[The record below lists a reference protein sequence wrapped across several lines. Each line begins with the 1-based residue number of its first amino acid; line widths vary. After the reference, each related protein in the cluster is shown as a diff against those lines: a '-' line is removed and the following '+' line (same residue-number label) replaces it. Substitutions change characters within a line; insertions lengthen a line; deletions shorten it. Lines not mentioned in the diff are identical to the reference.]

1 MQRTTMTRDG
11 ALHGTLRSIS
21 PSMSTCDV
29 LIVGGGPAGSTC
41 AWKLRQAG
49 LDVVVLDKAA
59 FPRDKVCAGWI
70 TPAVVDEL
78 KLDLDEYRVSQPLA
92 PHPQPLSPCGGEGS
106 SQSRTLQ
113 PITRFLT
120 GVIGGGEV
128 ETKYDQPMSYGIRR
142 CEFDHYLLSRSGAR
156 LQLGESLR
164 NLRLENGEWIVNDT
178 YHARLV
184 VGAGGHFCPV
194 ARFTAPDADD
204 GAPVVLAQEIEFE
217 MTAAQRDACRVEPDR
232 PELFFCRDLLG
243 YGWVFRKR
251 DFLNIGLGREREQ
264 NLSAHVADFCEFLKQ
279 RGRVPGDISS
289 RFHGHAYRLLRPSP
303 RPVRHEQLL
312 LIGDAA
318 GLAYPQSGEGIRPAI
333 ESGLLAAQV
342 IFDAR
347 GDYRG
352 DLQSKLRAGFVERF
366 GADRSSSNWTD
377 RLPTRLKQSLAA
389 FLLTTRWFSRHVL
402 LNRWFLHRQQDPLV

>member
-1 MQRTTMTRDG
+1 
-11 ALHGTLRSIS
+11 
-21 PSMSTCDV
+21 MSTCDV

-41 AWKLRQAG
+41 AWKLRQSG
-49 LDVVVLDKAA
+49 LDVVVLDKAT

-78 KLDLDEYRVSQPLA
+78 KMDLDDYRGSDA
-92 PHPQPLSPCGGEGS
+92 LSPHSPLDTACEADTS
-106 SQSRTLQ
+106 PVRRVLQ
-113 PITRFLT
+113 PITKFLT
-120 GVIGGGEV
+120 GVIGGSEV
-128 ETKYDQPMSYGIRR
+128 ETVYDRPMSYGIRR
-142 CEFDHYLLSRSGAR
+142 CEFDHYLLARSGAR

-164 NLRLENGEWIVNDT
+164 SMRLEGGCWIVNDT
-178 YHARLV
+178 YHAPLV

-217 MTAAQRDACRVEPDR
+217 MTAAQRADCRVEPDR

-243 YGWVFRKR
+243 YGWVFRKG

-264 NLSAHVADFCEFLKQ
+264 NLSAHVAEFCEFLKL

-303 RPVRHEQLL
+303 RPVHHEQLL

-342 IFDAR
+342 ILDTR

-352 DLQSKLRAGFVERF
+352 DLQSKLHARFIERF
-366 GADRSSSNWTD
+366 GADRPSSSWAD
-377 RLPTRLKQSLAA
+377 RVPARVKQGLAA

-402 LNRWFLHRQQDPLV
+402 LDRWFLHRQQAPLA

>member
-1 MQRTTMTRDG
+1 
-11 ALHGTLRSIS
+11 
-21 PSMSTCDV
+21 
-29 LIVGGGPAGSTC
+29 
-41 AWKLRQAG
+41 
-49 LDVVVLDKAA
+49 
-59 FPRDKVCAGWI
+59 
-70 TPAVVDEL
+70 
-78 KLDLDEYRVSQPLA
+78 
-92 PHPQPLSPCGGEGS
+92 
-106 SQSRTLQ
+106 LQ

-142 CEFDHYLLSRSGAR
+142 CEFDHYLLTRSGAR

-164 NLRLENGEWIVNDT
+164 SMRLENGEWIVNDT

-184 VGAGGHFCPV
+184 IGAGGHFCPV

-217 MTAAQRDACRVEPDR
+217 MNAAQRDACRVEPDR

-243 YGWVFRKR
+243 YGWVFRKG
-251 DFLNIGLGREREQ
+251 DYLNIGLGREREP
-264 NLSAHVADFCEFLKQ
+264 NLSAHVTEFCEFLKQ
-279 RGRVPGDISS
+279 RGRVPSDITS

-303 RPVRHEQLL
+303 RPVHHEQLL

-318 GLAYPQSGEGIRPAI
+318 GLAHPQSGEGIRPAI
-333 ESGLLAAQV
+333 ESGLMAAQV
-342 IFDAR
+342 IVEAR

-352 DLQSKLRAGFVERF
+352 DLQARLRPRYAERF
-366 GADRSSSNWTD
+366 GADRPPSRWAD
-377 RLPTRLKQSLAA
+377 RIPLRLKQTLAA

-402 LNRWFLHRQQDPLV
+402 LDRWFLQRQQASLM